1 MTSGQVAVE
10 EKVKEIIA
18 DVFGKNRAELM
29 NETRFVQDLRAKSV
43 KIIELIALLE
53 DEFGITIPFA
63 EARKNQTIGDAVA
76 YCEKKLKE
84 KNANN

>member
-1 MTSGQVAVE
+1 MTSDQAPVE
-10 EKVKEIIA
+10 EKVIELIA
-18 DVFGKNRAELM
+18 DVFGRNKADLK

-63 EARKNQTIGDAVA
+63 EARKNQTIGDAVT
-76 YCEKKLKE
+76 YCERKLKE
-84 KNANN
+84 KNALN